1 MQAIPADAE
10 AALYRPELQAHF
22 SVQTLRMVSR
32 QTGACSPPDAWAQQ
46 QPPLKAFRP
55 SRQYLGAG
63 FYLDNA
69 FVEAFGPSLVRPL
82 TGYHGEQC
90 SMLFKR
96 NGPVRL
102 WTCKLLQ
109 DGLNKLLDDPTAK
122 PIVSSIKA
130 LWGAIGVLLY
140 EARRPVSNTPRLKLA
155 VATFATELAKFSAPT
170 MLAPCQYRWRLYDHA
185 VAHHL
190 VPQVERLLLARLS
203 LAQMSSCRLEASNK
217 VVKRMWRRRPGGG
230 VAQEGNT
237 HMPLLQVIRS
247 FDLLCRVGRLALYH
261 QFKREKSVND
271 AV

>member
-1 MQAIPADAE
+1 
-10 AALYRPELQAHF
+10 
-22 SVQTLRMVSR
+22 
-32 QTGACSPPDAWAQQ
+32 
-46 QPPLKAFRP
+46 
-55 SRQYLGAG
+55 
-63 FYLDNA
+63 
-69 FVEAFGPSLVRPL
+69 
-82 TGYHGEQC
+82 
-90 SMLFKR
+90 
-96 NGPVRL
+96 
-102 WTCKLLQ
+102 
-109 DGLNKLLDDPTAK
+109 
-122 PIVSSIKA
+122 
-130 LWGAIGVLLY
+130 
-140 EARRPVSNTPRLKLA
+140 
-155 VATFATELAKFSAPT
+155 

-190 VPQVERLLLARLS
+190 VPQVEQLLLARLS